1 MTLIVGVRCSDG
13 VVIGSDSA
21 MTFGSGQQLTIQQP
35 FHSKIEFIH
44 DRVIVAGAGALGA
57 GQRFVNIARQA
68 WLDAQIEHVNPVDV
82 GRRLSSMAV
91 QDFHS
96 TSAPQ
101 GSYGALVAYVHGGA
115 AELIEFDTQYFQPEA
130 KTNDN
135 WYVSMGSGQP
145 VADPLLGFARRA
157 LWGDKPPTIREGAFA
172 VTLVL
177 KLGCEMAPFGVSPP
191 IQIATLSNVESD
203 DFVTRRL
210 SAEELLEHGE
220 NVRTA
225 IEHFGRYPHSLNAP
239 EPTGEDLPRAPGR

>member
-35 FHSKIEFIH
+35 FRAKIELIH
-44 DRVIVAGAGALGA
+44 DRLIVAGAGAIGA
-57 GQRFVNIARQA
+57 GQRFVGLATQA
-68 WLDAQIEHVNPVDV
+68 WLNAQIEHVNPVDV
-82 GRRLSSMAV
+82 GRRLASMAV

-101 GSYGALVAYVHGGA
+101 GSYGALVAYVHDGT
-115 AELIEFDTQYFQPEA
+115 AELIEFDAQYFQPEV

-145 VADPLLGFARRA
+145 VADPLLGFARSA
-157 LWGDKPPTIREGAFA
+157 LWGDEPPTSREGVFA

-191 IQIATLSNVESD
+191 IQIATLSNVGSN
-203 DFVTRRL
+203 DFVARRL
-210 SAEELLEHGE
+210 LPDELLEHE
-220 NVRTA
+220 DNVQTA

-239 EPTGEDLPRAPGR
+239 EPTGEDPPRAPER